1 MGGLPP
7 EPVRLA
13 CAAMGTRFELVLEDR
28 AGGGSLRGAGEA
40 ALDEVLLW
48 HGRLTAFEGSSVVSH
63 IGRSGGEWCSIDA
76 ETAELLELCR
86 GMWEKTAGAFDP
98 TVGPLMEAWGLRG
111 GVVDLEAVAA
121 ARACTGMNLVELD
134 GRRVRLTNPGVR
146 LDLGGVGKGWAID
159 RALEVLR
166 GAGVTRALIH
176 AGTSSIGAIG
186 RWGVAVRFDE
196 GDGRPMGLEDMCLSV
211 SAPRGRVAAGVPHI
225 LDPRLGCP
233 VPGRVTT
240 AAVVHPSAAVAD
252 AMSTALIVDPSL
264 RGMLTASLN
273 AAIFLEPHDADT
285 RAIPA

>member
-1 MGGLPP
+1 LSGTPP

-13 CAAMGTRFELVLEDR
+13 CAAMGTRFELVVEDGSD
-28 AGGGSLRGAGEA
+28 ADSLRAAGEA
-40 ALDEVLLW
+40 AIDEVLLW
-48 HGRLTAFEGSSVVSH
+48 HGRLTAFESSSVVSH
-63 IGRSGGEWCSIDA
+63 IARSGGEWCSIDA
-76 ETAELLELCR
+76 ETADLLELCR
-86 GMWEKTAGAFDP
+86 GMWERTAGAFDP

-111 GVVDLEAVAA
+111 GGVDLAAVAA
-121 ARACTGMNLVELD
+121 ARACTGMSLVELD
-134 GRRVRLTNPGVR
+134 GRRVRLTNPRVR

-159 RALEVLR
+159 RALEILR
-166 GAGVTRALIH
+166 GAGVSRALIH

-186 RWGVAVRFDE
+186 RWQVAVRFAE
-196 GDGRPMGLEDMCLSV
+196 GDERPLALADTCLSV
-211 SAPRGRVAAGVPHI
+211 SAPRGRAAAGVAHI

-240 AAVVHPSAAVAD
+240 AAVVHGSAAAAD

-273 AAIFLEPHDADT
+273 ATIFIEPDDADT